1 MFKVKINMK
10 IGEVSKI
17 VGLSTSAIRFYE
29 RHGLLGSGRISRAR
43 NGYRTYSSQDVE
55 EILLIVKFKELGL
68 ELEEIRSL
76 LSEEPKSCTDLV
88 SSLEAQIVKY
98 RKMEDLIK
106 NRIGLL
112 VSAKAQCEL
121 QCKSDDSV
129 KKCCS

>member
-1 MFKVKINMK
+1 MK

-29 RHGLLGSGRISRAR
+29 RHGLLGPGRVSRAG
-43 NGYRTYSSQDVE
+43 NGYRVYSPQDLE
-55 EILLIVKFKELGL
+55 EIQLIVKFKELGL
-68 ELEEIRSL
+68 ELDEIKNL

-98 RKMEDLIK
+98 RKIEDLAK

-112 VSAKAQCEL
+112 VTAKTQCEL
-121 QCKSDDSV
+121 RCKPDNNV
-129 KKCCS
+129 KKCFN